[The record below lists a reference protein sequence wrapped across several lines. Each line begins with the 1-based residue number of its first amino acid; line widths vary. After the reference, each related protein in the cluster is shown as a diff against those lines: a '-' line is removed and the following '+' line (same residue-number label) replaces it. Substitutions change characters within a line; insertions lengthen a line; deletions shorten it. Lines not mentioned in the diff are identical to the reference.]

1 MTIGFGIIEIIRG
14 FVWNNFDSMMEL
26 KIIIRMGLGEN
37 EQREMGDRWSVA
49 DKERRKIEQ

>member
-14 FVWNNFDSMMEL
+14 FVWNNFDSMMEM

>member
-14 FVWNNFDSMMEL
+14 FVWNNFDSMMEM
-26 KIIIRMGLGEN
+26 KMIIRMGLGEN

>member
-1 MTIGFGIIEIIRG
+1 MTIGFGIIEIIRD
-14 FVWNNFDSMMEL
+14 FVWNNFDSMMEM
-26 KIIIRMGLGEN
+26 KIIIRVGLGEN